1 MYSATASTSSAGVW
15 SITNLSFTQ
24 SEERHVMLSTRT
36 EPFALIVKGVDVAK
50 NPGPFLEG
58 LEARG

>member
-24 SEERHVMLSTRT
+24 QDERHVLLSTRT
-36 EPFALIVKGVDVAK
+36 EPFALVVKAVDVAK
-50 NPGPFLEG
+50 KRGPFLAG
-58 LEARG
+58 VYGRG